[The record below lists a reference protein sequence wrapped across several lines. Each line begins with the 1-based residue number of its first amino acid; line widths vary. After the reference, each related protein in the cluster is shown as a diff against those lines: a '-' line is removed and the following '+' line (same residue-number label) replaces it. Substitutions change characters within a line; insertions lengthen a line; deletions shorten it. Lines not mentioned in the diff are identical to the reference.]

1 MEVTLELSCCKFP
14 PAAELQVILVTLT
27 LGTILNV
34 MALYWFWC
42 LLSKIF
48 YFPGLLGGQQEVLVE
63 VPWRVP
69 PGSEGLCQGWELCT
83 YWGSLD
89 EGDIK
94 TMPFQPHIC
103 HFPKVRGRDVGFQT
117 TKEGEFWRILL
128 PGIYTMEV
136 FAEGFAPRE
145 VQFAIVEQN
154 PTMLNV
160 TLYPV
165 RFFLSFILNLLNS

>member
-1 MEVTLELSCCKFP
+1 M
-14 PAAELQVILVTLT
+14 LQ
-27 LGTILNV
+27 
-34 MALYWFWC
+34 
-42 LLSKIF
+42 
-48 YFPGLLGGQQEVLVE
+48 
-63 VPWRVP
+63 
-69 PGSEGLCQGWELCT
+69 
-83 YWGSLD
+83 
-89 EGDIK
+89 
-94 TMPFQPHIC
+94 
-103 HFPKVRGRDVGFQT
+103 VRGRDVGFQT

-165 RFFLSFILNLLNS
+165 RFYKRTYMYHACHKIITSGISSYDIFAHFWSGLTLSGCIWSPFWVAGCVTKST

>member
-1 MEVTLELSCCKFP
+1 M
-14 PAAELQVILVTLT
+14 
-27 LGTILNV
+27 
-34 MALYWFWC
+34 
-42 LLSKIF
+42 
-48 YFPGLLGGQQEVLVE
+48 
-63 VPWRVP
+63 
-69 PGSEGLCQGWELCT
+69 
-83 YWGSLD
+83 
-89 EGDIK
+89 
-94 TMPFQPHIC
+94 FQ
-103 HFPKVRGRDVGFQT
+103 VRGRDVGFQT

-165 RFFLSFILNLLNS
+165 RFFTKKTCIVRVTKSLALV